1 MLQKV
6 ASDAYKAAQDS
17 VDNMKLSKYGFNRSL
32 IGSTA
37 ALSWLGIVSSVIGIL
52 GGVSTV
58 VIGICEIKDLDGRGL
73 LMPDYT
79 RLTIRYSIVI
89 GAGSVIILSNF
100 IFVLMWI
107 HLKRRTTER
116 DIFRIEETAKTLNSF
131 ITMLEVIVMT
141 ILIAF
146 FIISLTTLEI
156 ASTEYTDFR
165 ESQLIWIVVDLAG
178 TSEVTGRSEGKIVGL
193 AMGLTAAIIYLVFA
207 FVKICAIQKKESK
220 FLEMYVRSIGCRL
233 ILLFLEGL
241 GIIAG
246 AIWVSPLLF
255 CPLLLAV
262 ILFFILDNGLIIILH
277 SIRVNRDSPPPA
289 TAFTPP
295 LQKY

>member
-1 MLQKV
+1 MIQKV
-6 ASDAYKAAQDS
+6 ASDAHKAAKDS

-37 ALSWLGIVSSVIGIL
+37 ALSWLGIVSSVLGIL

-58 VIGICEIKDLDGRGL
+58 VIGICDIKDLDGRGL

-79 RLTIRYSIVI
+79 RLSIRYFIVI
-89 GAGSVIILSNF
+89 AAGSVIIISNF

-146 FIISLTTLEI
+146 FIISLATLEL
-156 ASTEYTDFR
+156 AKTDYTDFR
-165 ESQLIWIVVDLAG
+165 ETQLIWIVIDLAG
-178 TSEVTGRSEGKIVGL
+178 TSEVTPGKIVGL

-220 FLEMYVRSIGCRL
+220 FLEIYVRSIRCRL

-246 AIWVSPLLF
+246 AIWVSTLLF
-255 CPLLLAV
+255 CPLLMAV
-262 ILFFILDNGLIIILH
+262 ILLFILDNGLIIILH

-289 TAFTPP
+289 TVFTHP

>member
-6 ASDAYKAAQDS
+6 ASDANKAAQDS

-37 ALSWLGIVSSVIGIL
+37 VLSWLGIVSSVVGIL

-58 VIGICEIKDLDGRGL
+58 VIGICEIKDLNGRGL

-79 RLTIRYSIVI
+79 RLRIRYSIVMT
-89 GAGSVIILSNF
+89 AGSVIILSNF

-107 HLKRRTTER
+107 HLKRRTTEK

-131 ITMLEVIVMT
+131 ITLLEVIMVT

-146 FIISLTTLEI
+146 FIISLATLEL

-165 ESQLIWIVVDLAG
+165 ETQLIWIVIDLAG
-178 TSEVTGRSEGKIVGL
+178 TSEVTPGKIVGL

-207 FVKICAIQKKESK
+207 FVKICAIQKKESI
-220 FLEMYVRSIGCRL
+220 FLEIYIRSIRCRQ
-233 ILLFLEGL
+233 ILLFLEAL

-246 AIWVSPLLF
+246 AIWVSAVLFSPLLV
-255 CPLLLAV
+255 AV
-262 ILFFILDNGLIIILH
+262 TLIFIFDNGLIIILH
-277 SIRVNRDSPPPA
+277 SIRVNRESPPPPA
-289 TAFTPP
+289 ISPSISM
-295 LQKY
+295 QKF

>member
-6 ASDAYKAAQDS
+6 ASDANKAAQDS

-37 ALSWLGIVSSVIGIL
+37 VLSWLGIVSSVVGIL

-58 VIGICEIKDLDGRGL
+58 VIGICEIKDLNGRDL

-79 RLTIRYSIVI
+79 RLRIRYFIVMT
-89 GAGSVIILSNF
+89 AGSVIILSNF

-107 HLKRRTTER
+107 HLKRRTTEK

-131 ITMLEVIVMT
+131 ITLLEVIMVT

-146 FIISLTTLEI
+146 FIISLATLEL

-165 ESQLIWIVVDLAG
+165 ETQLIWIVIDLAG
-178 TSEVTGRSEGKIVGL
+178 TSEVTPGKIVGL

-207 FVKICAIQKKESK
+207 FVKIFAIQKKESI
-220 FLEMYVRSIGCRL
+220 FLEIYIRSIRCRQ

-246 AIWVSPLLF
+246 AIWVSAVLFSPLLV
-255 CPLLLAV
+255 AV
-262 ILFFILDNGLIIILH
+262 TLFFIFDNGLIIILH
-277 SIRVNRDSPPPA
+277 SIRVNRESPPP
-289 TAFTPP
+289 PP
-295 LQKY
+295 AISPSISMQKF